1 MNLKRNGALLG
12 VVAAGALTLAA
23 CGTDNNAG
31 SVDVDASASAAA
43 CDGKSNLSGAGS
55 SAQKNAMDQFVSTYI
70 AVCSEKDTNVNIAYN
85 PTGSGDGRTQ
95 FIANQIDFAGSD
107 SAIKD
112 EQAAQAA
119 ERCAGNPAWN
129 LPLVFGPVALAYNV
143 EGVDDLVLNA
153 ETAAKI
159 FNGSI
164 TKWNDPAIAALNE
177 GAELPDANITPIVRS
192 DSSGTTDNFQQ
203 YLETASNGAWTSGAG
218 SDFTGGVGEGAKGS
232 AGVAQAVSGSPNSI
246 TYVEKSFADQNNLSI
261 AQIDNGSGPVELN
274 EETAGKAIEG
284 AEFVPASEGDL
295 TLDLSSIFGSSEEG
309 AYPLVLATYEI
320 VCSAGYDA
328 DTAAAVKSFLIS
340 AANEGQEGLSEQGYV
355 PLPDAFKTRLTES
368 IDAIAAG

>member
-23 CGTDNNAG
+23 CGSDNNAG

-70 AVCSEKDTNVNIAYN
+70 AVCSEKGTNVNIAYN

-95 FIANQIDFAGSD
+95 FIAKQIDFAGSD

-203 YLETASNGAWTSGAG
+203 YLETASKGAWTSGAG

-274 EETAGKAIEG
+274 EQTAGKAIEG

-295 TLDLSSIFGSSEEG
+295 TLNLSSIFGSTEEG

-320 VCSAGYDA
+320 VCSGGYDA
-328 DTAAAVKSFLIS
+328 DTAAAVKSFLTS
-340 AANEGQEGLSEQGYV
+340 AADEGQEGLSEQGYI
-355 PLPDAFKTRLTES
+355 PLPDTFKARLTES

>member
-1 MNLKRNGALLG
+1 VNLKRNGALLG

-70 AVCSEKDTNVNIAYN
+70 AVCSEKGTNVNVAYN

-143 EGVDDLVLNA
+143 EGVDELVLDA

-246 TYVEKSFADQNNLSI
+246 TYVEKSFADQNGLSI
-261 AQIDNGSGPVELN
+261 AQIDNGSGPVELT

>member
-70 AVCSEKDTNVNIAYN
+70 AVCSEKGTNVNVAYN

-107 SAIKD
+107 SAIED

-143 EGVDDLVLNA
+143 EGVGDLVLDA

-177 GAELPDANITPIVRS
+177 GAPLPDADITPIVRS

-232 AGVAQAVSGSPNSI
+232 AGVAQAVAGSPNSI

-261 AQIDNGSGPVELN
+261 AKIDNGSGPVELT

-320 VCSAGYDA
+320 VCSGGYDA

>member
-70 AVCSEKDTNVNIAYN
+70 AVCSEKGTNVNVAYN

-107 SAIKD
+107 SAIED

-177 GAELPDANITPIVRS
+177 GAPLPDANITPIVRS

-246 TYVEKSFADQNNLSI
+246 TYVEKSFADQNNLGI
-261 AQIDNGSGPVELN
+261 AKIDNGSGPVELT

>member
-1 MNLKRNGALLG
+1 MNFKRNGALLG
-12 VVAAGALTLAA
+12 VVAAAALTLSA
-23 CGTDNNAG
+23 CGTDDNSG
-31 SVDVDASASAAA
+31 SVDVDASDSAAT
-43 CDGKSNLSGAGS
+43 CEGKSTLSGAGS

-70 AVCSEKDTNVNIAYN
+70 AVCSQKDAAVNVAYN

-107 SAIKD
+107 SAIGD

-143 EGVDDLVLNA
+143 EGVGDLVLDA
-153 ETAAKI
+153 ETTAKI

-177 GAELPDANITPIVRS
+177 GAPLPDADITPIVRS

-232 AGVAQAVSGSPNSI
+232 AGVAQAVAGSPNSI

-261 AQIDNGSGPVELN
+261 AKIDNGSGPVELT

-320 VCSAGYDA
+320 VCSAGYDT
-328 DTAAAVKSFLIS
+328 DTATAVKSFLIS

>member
-70 AVCSEKDTNVNIAYN
+70 AVCSEKGTNVNVAYN

-143 EGVDDLVLNA
+143 EGVDELVLNA

-164 TKWNDPAIAALNE
+164 TTWNDPAIAALNE

-246 TYVEKSFADQNNLSI
+246 TYVEKSFADQNGLSI
-261 AQIDNGSGPVELN
+261 AQIDNGSGPVELT